1 MFRLLPLFATAA
13 LIAASSAHAQSAA
26 DYPNKPVKVV
36 VTVPAGGGVDT
47 VTRIVTERMR
57 ASLGKPFVVE
67 NKGGAGGNIAAES
80 VFQSDPDGYTI
91 MASQPAPLTTNVVLY
106 KKLNFDPTAFE
117 PIAIMSSAPNVLLV
131 KNDFPAKTL
140 AEFMTYVKANSAN
153 LNYASQGPGT
163 TSHLTAELFNKLA
176 GTKLVHVPY
185 KGTGPALIDIAAGH
199 VDLIFMQLEAAI
211 KLHQGGKARI
221 LAVTTEKRIPALPEI
236 PTMAE
241 AGLKDFISDTWNAL
255 SAPPKTPK
263 PIVEKLNAAVND
275 AMKSPE
281 VQEQYRKQLLQLGGG
296 TPQHMAQVMKE
307 DTARWSE
314 VIREAK
320 IPRI

>member
-1 MFRLLPLFATAA
+1 
-13 LIAASSAHAQSAA
+13 
-26 DYPNKPVKVV
+26 
-36 VTVPAGGGVDT
+36 
-47 VTRIVTERMR
+47 
-57 ASLGKPFVVE
+57 
-67 NKGGAGGNIAAES
+67 
-80 VFQSDPDGYTI
+80 
-91 MASQPAPLTTNVVLY
+91 
-106 KKLNFDPTAFE
+106 
-117 PIAIMSSAPNVLLV
+117 
-131 KNDFPAKTL
+131 
-140 AEFMTYVKANSAN
+140 
-153 LNYASQGPGT
+153 
-163 TSHLTAELFNKLA
+163 
-176 GTKLVHVPY
+176 
-185 KGTGPALIDIAAGH
+185 
-199 VDLIFMQLEAAI
+199 
-211 KLHQGGKARI
+211 
-221 LAVTTEKRIPALPEI
+221 VTTEKRIPALPEI

-241 AGLKDFISDTWNAL
+241 AGLKDFISDTRNAL